1 MVSFWRN
8 NYRVI
13 IYLLT
18 FLSVWVGLIMT
29 AKLKINASA
38 ATRGLYDA
46 LENLPET
53 HAAMIKED
61 EEKLRQLLGDEK
73 SDPKVIT
80 ALEEH
85 ISRSKINTNGVVL
98 LNINY
103 NPGSEAE
110 LTPMSQAVCRHAFRR
125 GAKLLINVGYDV
137 MSQPLA
143 QKIISDAALDGRSV
157 DPPYPFR
164 ESGVDYLFFGFRPN
178 AFQVYLQM
186 GESITAAYE
195 TDYSGRDTSSMPI
208 MRGIKDFS
216 DIDLVVTVSSFVGG
230 PEMWINVGKTKFN
243 KPVAS
248 GMTAVSASDYYPYLQ
263 SGQLCGLLS
272 GLRGAAEY
280 EALVGVNPA
289 PATRRMW
296 AQLYI
301 HTFAILLIIIGNIE
315 YLFRTKK

>member
-1 MVSFWRN
+1 MLSFWRN

-13 IYLLT
+13 IYLMT
-18 FLSVWVGLIMT
+18 FLSVWVGLLMT
-29 AKLKINASA
+29 SKLKINASA

-46 LENLPET
+46 VEDLPLS
-53 HAAMIKED
+53 HAEYIRGE
-61 EEKLRQLLGDEK
+61 EEKLTALIKENG
-73 SDPKVIT
+73 SDPKAV
-80 ALEEH
+80 AELE
-85 ISRSKINTNGVVL
+85 SRIARAKINTNGVVL

-110 LTPMSQAVCRHAFRR
+110 LTPMAAAVCRHAFRR

-143 QKIISDAALDGRSV
+143 QKIVGDAALDGRSV
-157 DPPYPFR
+157 TPNYPFR
-164 ESGVDYLFFGFRPN
+164 VSGVDYLFFGFRPN

-315 YLFRTKK
+315 YFLQSKK